1 MLGQAAPRL
10 AKWRLARL
18 RLDPAIVRQLAAALL
33 AAALLEVVLLR
44 LVTRVG
50 VYLPREEAVN
60 SGFEAASF
68 LGSLA
73 FNFASILATILIVLL
88 LGSMVLRMQNQ
99 VARLL
104 VAALSVLML
113 WGLGWSLAT
122 GALAADALF
131 GFAMTLLVVLVGIVL
146 VSQRETTLAGR
157 LALGLI
163 VAAYV
168 CYQYYTLGYL
178 TVRLLDYAAVP
189 PLSIATLRLG
199 EGFVVVSGGAAFW
212 AWGAG
217 RWRSAGPAGMALVAA
232 LVLAVAFGSLAPAS
246 TTSILALW
254 TTGMSF
260 FFPLP
265 VYLLSLALY
274 LLTVVACLRSGDAS
288 SSWIGAGLLLLL
300 IAGYMPEATYHHLL
314 ILLGV
319 AFLSGAAQLGS
330 GIGTR
335 LQASELRAG
344 AGS

>member
-10 AKWRLARL
+10 ARWRLTQL
-18 RLDPAIVRQLAAALL
+18 SLDPAIVRQLAVALL

-50 VYLPREEAVN
+50 VYLPREEAVS
-60 SGFEAASF
+60 SGFQAASF

-73 FNFASILATILIVLL
+73 FNFAAILATILVMLL

-122 GALAADALF
+122 GVPAADALF
-131 GFAMTLLVVLVGIVL
+131 GLAMTSLVVLVGIVL
-146 VSQRETTLAGR
+146 VSQRETTPAGR

-178 TVRLLDYAAVP
+178 TVRMLDYAAVP
-189 PLSIATLRLG
+189 PFSIATLRLG
-199 EGFVVVSGGAAFW
+199 EGFVVVAGGAAFW

-217 RWRSAGPAGMALVAA
+217 RWRRAGLPGMALVAV

-260 FFPLP
+260 YFPLP

-274 LLTVVACLRSGDAS
+274 LLTIVACLRSGDAR
-288 SSWIGAGLLLLL
+288 WTGAGLLLLL
-300 IAGYMPEATYHHLL
+300 LAGYMPEATYHHLL

-319 AFLSGAAQLGS
+319 AFLSGAARLGG

-335 LQASELRAG
+335 LQTPELRAG
-344 AGS
+344 G